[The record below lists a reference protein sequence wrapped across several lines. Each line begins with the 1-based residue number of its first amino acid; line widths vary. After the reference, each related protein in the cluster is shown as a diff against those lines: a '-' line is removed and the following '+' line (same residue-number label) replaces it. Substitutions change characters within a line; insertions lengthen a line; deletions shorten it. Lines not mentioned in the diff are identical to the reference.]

1 MRVFVALAIL
11 TATLAAC
18 SSGSDRMDSRGNVS
32 PRNLPDERPQR
43 NLLNPAQAYTQ
54 AIAQKEAGDCETAA
68 PMLKRLADRGP
79 GYENA
84 QLALGQCL
92 MTLAEDN
99 DTDRLAALLWTR
111 RAADGGWPEAQVDLV
126 VLYGNDPLF
135 EDYEDALY
143 WLAVYD
149 NNPRKARIGYTP
161 PPEGLLEAVRNRAT
175 ESEWAAAQEKAMAF
189 VETPY
194 IGLRRTQSG
203 TEDEEMM
210 IPGEGDQPQL
220 RRGERRRR
228 ADEEAPTA
236 Q

>member
-1 MRVFVALAIL
+1 MRVIFTVLCLVALA
-11 TATLAAC
+11 AC
-18 SSGSDRMDSRGNVS
+18 ASGSDRMDRRGNIS
-32 PRNLPDERPQR
+32 PRNLPDERPER

-54 AIAQKEAGDCETAA
+54 AMDQKAAGNCDQAA

-99 DTDRLAALLWTR
+99 DTDRLAALVWTR

-135 EDYEDALY
+135 QDLEDALY

-149 NNPRKARIGYTP
+149 NNPRKARIGYSP
-161 PPEGLLEAVRNRAT
+161 PPEGLLEAVRARAT
-175 ESEWAAAQEKAMAF
+175 DAQWAGAQQKAISF

-194 IGLRRTQSG
+194 IGLRRTQAES
-203 TEDEEMM
+203 EDADMM
-210 IPGEGDQPQL
+210 IPGEGGPPQVQ
-220 RRGERRRR
+220 RGERRRR
-228 ADEEAPTA
+228 ADEAEATS